1 MSWYADITLAE
12 VLPQPF
18 QWKASSSTS
27 LTAIFIAL
35 SIAILSVVFRSYSS
49 SDNKSHN
56 LGGVWH
62 LATAWAFF
70 SKRYDFLR
78 ENFKKTGSKM
88 FCFHLLQVSLY
99 ILSL

>member
-1 MSWYADITLAE
+1 MTLAE
-12 VLPQPF
+12 ALAQPS
-18 QWKASSSTS
+18 QWRAGSSTS
-27 LTAIFIAL
+27 LTAIFIAF

-49 SDNKSHN
+49 SDDKFHN

-62 LATAWAFF
+62 FVTAWAFF

-78 ENFKKTGSKM
+78 KNFKKTGSKM
-88 FCFHLLQVSLY
+88 FSFHLLQVSLY